1 MTEPNLR
8 ERLMSE
14 TEDELNAFGRALAD
28 AGLRLP
34 PEATRALGSL
44 LIAAVNAGVRAATAE
59 TVRSVEAA
67 LQEEGIER
75 HFLVRF
81 DELE

>member
-1 MTEPNLR
+1 
-8 ERLMSE
+8 MSE
-14 TEDELNAFGRALAD
+14 TQDELNAFGRALAD
-28 AGLRLP
+28 AGLQLP

-44 LIAAVNAGVRAATAE
+44 LIAAVNAGVRAAAAE